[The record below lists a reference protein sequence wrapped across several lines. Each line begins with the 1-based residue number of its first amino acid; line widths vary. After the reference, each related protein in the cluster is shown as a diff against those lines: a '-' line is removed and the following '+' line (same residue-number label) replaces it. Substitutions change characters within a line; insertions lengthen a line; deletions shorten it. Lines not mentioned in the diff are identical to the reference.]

1 MAQPDIGVAMTGA
14 SGGFERLAATELVKS
29 LRVVVEGLVG
39 PGVVNLSGP
48 STGSGQEDPIELDTG
63 LMDWEMGGGDPAPLQ
78 DDLAPPQDNPAL
90 PQDNLALASYITAS
104 DASDP
109 TMVHMYTSL
118 SDREQELVVW
128 FPLSDMERRV
138 SRVYSPS
145 IINPAPSMSPTPSP
159 ASLVPPAVP
168 VIYYLVLLSSN
179 MVPVIYS
186 EVQGPGCTPAATSSL
201 CPASITDDGGVN
213 WEGRRWCQCDVEWI
227 WGWGG

>member
-1 MAQPDIGVAMTGA
+1 MIHI
-14 SGGFERLAATELVKS
+14 LADPYPHPKI
-29 LRVVVEGLVG
+29 
-39 PGVVNLSGP
+39 GP

-159 ASLVPPAVP
+159 ASLVP
-168 VIYYLVLLSSN
+168 
-179 MVPVIYS
+179 
-186 EVQGPGCTPAATSSL
+186 TSS
-201 CPASITDDGGVN
+201 ASHLLFGAAQQQYGASHIF
-213 WEGRRWCQCDVEWI
+213 
-227 WGWGG
+227 